1 MLKLTKR
8 RLAVVVCAL
17 AALGIAVGAY
27 AYFTST
33 GSGTDQT
40 AAIGTSSNFTVAFG
54 TATGTMYP
62 GSGSDAIPYTV
73 TNAGTGAQQ
82 LSSVT
87 ATVAADGS
95 GNVTSSG
102 TAVTGCLASWFT
114 ATPGTV
120 TPTTLSPHGQS
131 GDSYTGTITVTMSNA
146 GTNQDPCQG
155 KAPDITVNAS

>member
-1 MLKLTKR
+1 VLKLTKR
-8 RLAVVVCAL
+8 RLAAIVCAL
-17 AALGIAVGAY
+17 VALGIAVGAY

-40 AAIGTSSNFTVAFG
+40 AAIGTSSNFTVSFG

-62 GSGSDAIPYTV
+62 GTGSDSIPYTI
-73 TNAGTGAQQ
+73 TNAGSGSQRLNA
-82 LSSVT
+82 VT

-102 TAVTGCLASWFT
+102 TPVVGCLATWFT
-114 ATPGTV
+114 ATPATV
-120 TPTTLSPHGQS
+120 TPTTLAPNGT
-131 GDSYTGTITVTMSNA
+131 YNGTITVTMIDSGSNQ
-146 GTNQDPCQG
+146 NPCQG